1 MAKKNELQIIS
12 PPDQPILL
20 EPVQEQD
27 YNMEAKGDIYA
38 LAEADAFRDMLRAA
52 ATKQILDNTV
62 ILAAVGEHYSQIAPS
77 ASNKYRSIIEAYVK
91 ASMGH
96 IFGGGGW

>member
-1 MAKKNELQIIS
+1 MTKKNELQVIS
-12 PPDQPILL
+12 PPDQPIML

-27 YNMEAKGDIYA
+27 YNMEVKGDIYA

-52 ATKQILDNTV
+52 AAKQVIDNTA
-62 ILAAVGEHYSQIAPS
+62 ILAAVVEHYSQIAPS
-77 ASNKYRSIIEAYVK
+77 ASNEYHQIIEAYVK
-91 ASMGH
+91 TSMGH